1 MSYQLEL
8 RHFHYFLAV
17 ADELHYRKAAEKLF
31 ISQPGLSRQIKQMEE
46 ILETPLF
53 IRNKKKVALTPAG
66 AFLKAEVEFIINHLE
81 VTKKQL
87 KLVAEGDFGEIRIG
101 FLGSAM
107 QTVVPNLLLKL
118 RDKYPQIKTSL
129 DELSNNAQVNAI
141 LKDKL
146 DIGFV
151 RLARVPEELG
161 IKTVFKDTFSLVLP
175 KDHSITNDNFKNISQ
190 LAGEDFILFSQD
202 YSPLYFDTVMSI
214 CEDAGF
220 TPKVSHKSVHA
231 QTIFKLVEN
240 KLGIAIVPTSLQY
253 GFKMGVKFIELQ
265 NIKQR
270 AELSVIWKKDNRNPT
285 IKHCL
290 NLVLTSASV

>member
-53 IRNKKKVALTPAG
+53 IRNKKKVTLTPAG
-66 AFLKAEVEFIINHLE
+66 AYLKAEVEFIINHLE

-87 KLVAEGDFGEIRIG
+87 KLVAEGNFGEIRIG

-129 DELSNNAQVNAI
+129 DE
-141 LKDKL
+141 
-146 DIGFV
+146 
-151 RLARVPEELG
+151 RLPEERATLNV
-161 IKTVFKDTFSLVLP
+161 TAVLVTDL
-175 KDHSITNDNFKNISQ
+175 
-190 LAGEDFILFSQD
+190 
-202 YSPLYFDTVMSI
+202 
-214 CEDAGF
+214 
-220 TPKVSHKSVHA
+220 
-231 QTIFKLVEN
+231 
-240 KLGIAIVPTSLQY
+240 
-253 GFKMGVKFIELQ
+253 
-265 NIKQR
+265 
-270 AELSVIWKKDNRNPT
+270 
-285 IKHCL
+285 
-290 NLVLTSASV
+290 